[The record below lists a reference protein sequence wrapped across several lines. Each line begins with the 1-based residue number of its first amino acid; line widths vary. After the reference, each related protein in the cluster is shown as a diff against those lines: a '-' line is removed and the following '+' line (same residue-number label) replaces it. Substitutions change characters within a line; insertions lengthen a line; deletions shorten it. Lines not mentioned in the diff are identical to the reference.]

1 MKRIIA
7 IVLTLLLVLS
17 MAACGQQNA
26 APKDSPEPSQAPAD
40 AQPAEPEATDKLV
53 IYTSFTDKQLE
64 LVYDFEAQYGIQ
76 VEVITGGTM
85 ELLSRAEAEQ
95 NNPYADVIIGGSKTL
110 YTGFLD
116 IFDEYVTPNN
126 EFLDDNHKVEYDKLT
141 PYVADCTMIIYNTD
155 IIGDV
160 EITGWGSLLDPAL
173 KGRIA
178 MTDPAASS
186 SGASACAVMLWGMGD
201 KADYFSD
208 QSIEFMTKFC
218 EQLDGKLASGSS
230 ACHKSCA
237 DGEYAV
243 AVTFNSA
250 AYTYVDEGA
259 PIGVCFPEE
268 GTSTFSDV
276 GVIVK
281 GCQNLVNARLFIDYM
296 TSKEVQSRLG
306 TEIFSIPVREDAD
319 LPSYML
325 TADKIA
331 DCGEDAQ
338 LRADNLE
345 KITETFNDI
354 FTSVS

>member
-1 MKRIIA
+1 MKKLLAIA
-7 IVLTLLLVLS
+7 LTLMLLMSL
-17 MAACGQQNA
+17 AACGQQPAA
-26 APKDSPEPSQAPAD
+26 APSATEP
-40 AQPAEPEATDKLV
+40 AQPAEPDAVEPEATDKLV

-64 LVYDFEAQYGIQ
+64 LVYDFEEQYGIT

-95 NNPYADVIIGGSKTL
+95 NSPYADVIIGGSKTL

-126 EFLDDNHKVEYDKLT
+126 EFLDENHKVEYNKLT

-160 EITGWGSLLDPAL
+160 EITGWGSLLNPEL

-201 KADYFSD
+201 HADYFSD
-208 QSIEFMTKFC
+208 ESIDFMTKFC

-281 GCQNLVNARLFIDYM
+281 GCPNLANARLFIDYM

-306 TEIFSIPVREDAD
+306 TEIFSIPVRSDAD

-325 TADKIA
+325 TADKIT

-338 LRADNLE
+338 LRSDNLE